1 MAKQTKTSRLV
12 LIDGHALIFRAFYA
26 LPIMTSP
33 AGEFTNAVYGFTRIL
48 LNVMDELE
56 PDCLAI
62 AFDSPGGTFR
72 NQQYPDYKAHRPEPP
87 SELIPQISLTQ
98 KVVETFNVPQFAM
111 TGWEADDIIASLA
124 HQAVALPANTR
135 ASQVTI
141 VTGDLDLL
149 QLVDDRQQINVYVPG
164 LKGKVSTLYSEKDVV
179 EKLGITRDLV
189 PDYKGL
195 AGDASDN
202 IPGIKG
208 VGPKTAV
215 KLLQQFKSIEGVY
228 QHLESDPETSAIPKA
243 VKNKLVPNKEIA
255 LLSKK
260 LATISDQAPVTLDL
274 NRCLINK
281 YNKEPMVELFRQLGF
296 KSLLARLPDDEF
308 ETGVQEALF

>member
-1 MAKQTKTSRLV
+1 MVKQSNASRLV

-98 KVVETFNVPQFAM
+98 KVVETFNVPMFAM
-111 TGWEADDIIASLA
+111 PGWEADDIIASLA
-124 HQAVALPANTR
+124 HQAVTQQSGAIAK
-135 ASQVTI
+135 QVTI

-149 QLVDDRQQINVYVPG
+149 QLVDDKHQINVYVPG
-164 LKGKVSTLYSEKDVV
+164 LKGKVSTLYSEQAVV
-179 EKLGITRDLV
+179 EKLGISRDLV

-208 VGPKTAV
+208 IGPKTAV
-215 KLLQQFKSIEGVY
+215 KLLVQFSSIEGIY
-228 QHLESDPETSAIPKA
+228 QHLEANPETAAIPKA
-243 VKNKLVPNKEIA
+243 VRNKLSTNKEIA
-255 LLSKK
+255 LLSKQ

-274 NRCLINK
+274 GQCLINK
-281 YNKEPMVELFRQLGF
+281 YNKEDMVELFRQLGF
-296 KSLLARLPDDEF
+296 KSLLPRLPDDEF
-308 ETGVQEALF
+308 ELGVQEALF